1 MEQALSV
8 RKETTLQTS
17 DVIEHA
23 VCNIYEAHPHETK
36 FILFTA
42 ISLIFGYSAYK
53 EYELITRAV
62 DEEEA

>member
-1 MEQALSV
+1 MEQALSA

-23 VCNIYEAHPHETK
+23 VCNIYEVHPHETK
-36 FILFTA
+36 LILFTA
-42 ISLIFGYSAYK
+42 ISLLFGYSAYK
-53 EYELITRAV
+53 EYEFITRAV